1 LPLHGWWRS
10 DTGSPVVIIPLVC
23 LRALTLSSEA
33 RRRSETHV
41 AIPQLSPEQLQ
52 AARQAA
58 ATARRSRAELK
69 ARVRSSAVTF
79 GDALDL
85 AASNDILAHVKVV
98 DLLKCLP
105 RVGDKRAAEVM
116 ERLDIAPNRRLR
128 GLGRHQ
134 VAGLKAEFS

>member
-1 LPLHGWWRS
+1 M
-10 DTGSPVVIIPLVC
+10 
-23 LRALTLSSEA
+23 
-33 RRRSETHV
+33 

-58 ATARRSRAELK
+58 ASARRSRAELK
-69 ARVRSSAVTF
+69 AKVRGSAVTL
-79 GDALDL
+79 GAALDL
-85 AASNDILAHVKVV
+85 AAADDILAHVKVV

-116 ERLDIAPNRRLR
+116 ERFDIAPNRRLR

-134 VAGLKAEFS
+134 AAGLKAEFS

>member
-1 LPLHGWWRS
+1 M
-10 DTGSPVVIIPLVC
+10 
-23 LRALTLSSEA
+23 
-33 RRRSETHV
+33 

-69 ARVRSSAVTF
+69 ARVRSSAVSF